1 MVFRRLM
8 LGRLIDSGCFVG
20 YGCCIEPGCCIESG
34 CRIEF
39 DGRSDFEGCDLSPQ
53 AIEHGAI
60 LKGAGVTFYLF
71 TSCEGSE
78 NPTHNLAATGFG

>member
-1 MVFRRLM
+1 M

-20 YGCCIEPGCCIESG
+20 YGCCIESG
-34 CRIEF
+34 CRSDF
-39 DGRSDFEGCDLSPQ
+39 GGLSDFGCRSDFDSGDLSPQ

-71 TSCEGSE
+71 SSCEGSE